1 MNILR
6 CRQTKLE
13 DKQTFCNDR
22 EKLLYFKH
30 ERNRGDEIQVVS
42 NLRLYLMNTNLL
54 VCNLWLYQI
63 MVVAHDVCGKSGSLP
78 QQSTRKSP
86 PKIKQKSMWIMN
98 NPTPTVDKLKGRWT
112 KSSYCWHIHGICFLS
127 RRPCEELLH
136 IFLQSSVKPIELFKV
151 ADAIGSFRLFVASF
165 QSGWVL
171 WMWPKGVGQ
180 QHR

>member
-1 MNILR
+1 MSITFVPYSDPVEYTSLIVTMNILR

-13 DKQTFCNDR
+13 DKQKFCNDR

-86 PKIKQKSMWIMN
+86 PKIKQKKHVNYEQS
-98 NPTPTVDKLKGRWT
+98 NPH
-112 KSSYCWHIHGICFLS
+112 S
-127 RRPCEELLH
+127 
-136 IFLQSSVKPIELFKV
+136 
-151 ADAIGSFRLFVASF
+151 
-165 QSGWVL
+165 
-171 WMWPKGVGQ
+171 
-180 QHR
+180 

>member
-1 MNILR
+1 MSMPTNIASFVNNFCTIFR
-6 CRQTKLE
+6 SSGIHKFDSYHEYFKMQTTKLE

-86 PKIKQKSMWIMN
+86 PKIKQKKHMN
-98 NPTPTVDKLKGRWT
+98 
-112 KSSYCWHIHGICFLS
+112 Y
-127 RRPCEELLH
+127 
-136 IFLQSSVKPIELFKV
+136 
-151 ADAIGSFRLFVASF
+151 
-165 QSGWVL
+165 
-171 WMWPKGVGQ
+171 
-180 QHR
+180 

>member
-1 MNILR
+1 MSITFVPYSDPVEYTSLIVTMNILR

-30 ERNRGDEIQVVS
+30 ERNRGDQIQVVS

-86 PKIKQKSMWIMN
+86 PKIKQKKHVNYEQS
-98 NPTPTVDKLKGRWT
+98 NPNSNQVFFL
-112 KSSYCWHIHGICFLS
+112 HIHGIW
-127 RRPCEELLH
+127 
-136 IFLQSSVKPIELFKV
+136 FLQKSDKSQIFY
-151 ADAIGSFRLFVASF
+151 
-165 QSGWVL
+165 
-171 WMWPKGVGQ
+171 
-180 QHR
+180 